1 MSIFTDLV
9 HAGKP
14 AAGADGTAM
23 TVPIHPSVA
32 YAYDRAEDVEPSG
45 DPAGG
50 PSRPWHRRRAGPSVD
65 RHRGCE
71 GFDRGRGSC
80 LESGTRLSGRNRRVC
95 LLGVMRRV

>member
-32 YAYDRAEDVEPSG
+32 YAYDRAEDVEPSAI
-45 DPAGG
+45 PPEA
-50 PSRPWHRRRAGPSVD
+50 RRALGIGDGLVRLSISIEDAKDLIEDVD
-65 RHRGCE
+65 RALSRARG
-71 GFDRGRGSC
+71 
-80 LESGTRLSGRNRRVC
+80 
-95 LLGVMRRV
+95 